1 MDEKQAL
8 IEQFDRELSFD
19 NYSPMNDVLVKF
31 IFGREERKNITIDFL
46 NAVLEP
52 YLGHAIRD
60 ITFSQTEQNPQG
72 EGLKLTRL
80 DVACELDT
88 GEFVD
93 VEVQVVNQKNMERR
107 TLYYWSQLYLGK
119 LQAGMDYIKL
129 KPSITVNVLAFSIL
143 PQSDPH
149 AVYSVCNIETGERLN
164 RDMELHFLEIPK
176 FAHDRKTLHEMTKM
190 ERWLAY
196 FSNKLNGK
204 EREELAMSE
213 AAIKDAYDAT
223 KVFLMKPEERHA
235 YINRQMAIMDY
246 NTNVAYAREEGRAEG
261 RVEGRT
267 EGIDRM
273 ANLIRCLK
281 EQNRQDDMDRALVD
295 PAYRE
300 QLFQEFGL

>member
-1 MDEKQAL
+1 M
-8 IEQFDRELSFD
+8 
-19 NYSPMNDVLVKF
+19 
-31 IFGREERKNITIDFL
+31 
-46 NAVLEP
+46 
-52 YLGHAIRD
+52 
-60 ITFSQTEQNPQG
+60 
-72 EGLKLTRL
+72 
-80 DVACELDT
+80 
-88 GEFVD
+88 
-93 VEVQVVNQKNMERR
+93 
-107 TLYYWSQLYLGK
+107 
-119 LQAGMDYIKL
+119 
-129 KPSITVNVLAFSIL
+129 
-143 PQSDPH
+143 
-149 AVYSVCNIETGERLN
+149 N

-176 FAHDRKTLHEMTKM
+176 FAHEKKPLREMTKM

-295 PAYRE
+295 PAYRD